1 MAEQRVA
8 EYNYQF
14 RGWHALLAVAALA
27 GFFGIKMY
35 MHVVSVDEPMRD
47 ALREELMKEYSG
59 LGAKDVTRILN
70 EAHDGQ
76 PVEEPVQPAVQRDVE
91 FKSISARGTMG
102 KPVKLVR
109 VEITVDGGP
118 PPDGRSVRY
127 FQMETKFV
135 GDGWMVI
142 GESDSY
148 NYFSALMP

>member
-1 MAEQRVA
+1 MAESRVA
-8 EYNYQF
+8 EFNYQF
-14 RGWHALLAVAALA
+14 RGWHVLLAVAALA
-27 GFFGIKMY
+27 GFLGIKMY
-35 MHVVSVDEPMRD
+35 LHVVSVDEPMRD

-59 LGAKDVTRILN
+59 LGPKDVTRILN
-70 EAHDGQ
+70 ETREGQ
-76 PVEEPVQPAVQRDVE
+76 PVETVHPVVQKDVE
-91 FKSISARGTMG
+91 CKSISVRGTMG
-102 KPVKLVR
+102 KPVNLVR
-109 VEITVDGGP
+109 VEITLDGGP

>member
-1 MAEQRVA
+1 MAEYTVA
-8 EYNYQF
+8 ERNYQF
-14 RGWHALLAVAALA
+14 RGWHALLAIVALG

-35 MHVVSVDEPMRD
+35 MHVVSVDQPMRD
-47 ALREELMKEYSG
+47 ALREELQKEYSG
-59 LGAKDVTRILN
+59 LGPKDVTRILN
-70 EAHDGQ
+70 EAAEGQ
-76 PVEEPVQPAVQRDVE
+76 PVEPLPPAVQHDIE
-91 FKSISARGTMG
+91 FKSIAACGTMG

-142 GESDSY
+142 GESSSY
-148 NYFSALMP
+148 RYFSALMP

>member
-1 MAEQRVA
+1 MAEQSVA

-14 RGWHALLAVAALA
+14 RGWHAVLALVALA

-35 MHVVSVDEPMRD
+35 LHVVAVDEPMRD
-47 ALREELMKEYSG
+47 ALREELQKEYSG
-59 LGAKDVTRILN
+59 LGPKDVTRILS
-70 EAHDGQ
+70 EAHQGE
-76 PVEEPVQPAVQRDVE
+76 PIEPVQPAVQHDVE
-91 FKSISARGTMG
+91 FKSIAARGTIG

-127 FQMETKFV
+127 FQMETKFI

-142 GESDSY
+142 GESNSY

>member
-1 MAEQRVA
+1 MAEYTVA
-8 EYNYQF
+8 ERNYQF
-14 RGWHALLAVAALA
+14 RGWHALLALVALA

-35 MHVVSVDEPMRD
+35 MHVVSVDEPMRY
-47 ALREELMKEYSG
+47 ALREELQKEYSG
-59 LGAKDVTRILN
+59 LGPKDVTRILN
-70 EAHDGQ
+70 EAAEGQ
-76 PVEEPVQPAVQRDVE
+76 PVEPVPTVVQHDIE
-91 FKSISARGTMG
+91 FKSIAARGTMG

-142 GESDSY
+142 GESNSY